1 MMRSLT
7 LLSTCA
13 LCLTPAFSQQLV
25 KGPVVVLLGP
35 PASGKT
41 TQAAAAAKY
50 LKVPVVSVA
59 SLIRDNAAAF
69 QKERTKGLS
78 GMEPETDPMLNKFFE
93 ARLQKGDLAGGMLL
107 DGYPNTLDQAN
118 FAAKLVR
125 DGVISKPLV
134 VHIMIPDDV
143 VRKRLHG
150 SPADVAAS
158 AEQRLKDYHRETDAI
173 KVYFPEAD
181 IVEIDG
187 TKKPDKVRA
196 KIKAALKAKFGK

>member
-1 MMRSLT
+1 MRSLT
-7 LLSTCA
+7 LVSACA
-13 LCLTPAFSQQLV
+13 LCATLAFGQQLV

-50 LKVPVVSVA
+50 LKVPVVSVS

-69 QKERTKGLS
+69 QKDRKKGLS
-78 GMEPETDPMLNKFFE
+78 GMEPETDPMLNRFFE
-93 ARLQKGDLAGGMLL
+93 ARLQKGDLANGMLL
-107 DGYPNTLDQAN
+107 DGYPNTVDQAN
-118 FAAKLVR
+118 FVAKLVR

-134 VHIMIPDDV
+134 VRLLIPDDV
-143 VRKRLHG
+143 VRKRLQG
-150 SPADVAAS
+150 STGDVVAS

-173 KVYFPEAD
+173 KIYLPDAEILD
-181 IVEIDG
+181 IDG

-196 KIKAALKAKFGK
+196 SIAAALKAKFGK

>member
-1 MMRSLT
+1 MRFST
-7 LLSTCA
+7 LLSACA
-13 LCLTPAFSQQLV
+13 LSATLAFGQQLV

-50 LKVPVVSVA
+50 LKVPVVSVE

-69 QKERTKGLS
+69 QKDRTKGLT
-78 GMEPETDPMLNKFFE
+78 GMEPETDPMLNRFFE
-93 ARLQKGDLAGGMLL
+93 ARLQKGDLSSGMLL
-107 DGYPNTLDQAN
+107 DGYPNTVDQAN

-125 DGVISKPLV
+125 DGVISKPLI
-134 VHIMIPDDV
+134 VHLLIPDDV
-143 VRKRLHG
+143 VRKRLQG
-150 SPADVAAS
+150 SSADVAAS

-173 KVYFPEAD
+173 KVYFPDAE

-187 TKKPDKVRA
+187 TKSPDKVRA
-196 KIKAALKAKFGK
+196 SITAALKRKFGK